1 MQTLTIQTV
10 PSYPVKIARG
20 LLSQVGAELSTLAQG
35 QVFVVTDSNVAPL
48 YLSRLCDSLTA
59 AGFQVSSFSLPA
71 GEASKNLQSY
81 TQLLQ
86 LLAQKHLTR
95 ANTILALG
103 GGVVSDLAGFAA
115 ATYLRGLRW
124 VIVPTTLLAMV
135 DAAVGGK
142 TGLDLPAGKN
152 LVGAVHQP
160 AMVLCDPQLLDTLP
174 AACLRD
180 GCAEVIKY
188 AILADPQL
196 FSHLRA
202 HGSDFD
208 RETVILRCLS
218 IKAQL
223 IAEDAHDHGRRR
235 LLNLGHTVAHAIEQL
250 SGYSIPHGC
259 AVAIGLAVFSRSLC
273 RDSAAVEALL
283 QQFSLPLR
291 TQYSAAQLC
300 TAALSDKKRSSDG
313 ITLVV
318 PHAIGQCT
326 LEAVSLERLRCII
339 EAGL

>member
-1 MQTLTIQTV
+1 MQTLTIQTF

-59 AGFQVSSFSLPA
+59 TGFQVSSFSLSA

-95 ANTILALG
+95 ADTILALG

-174 AACLRD
+174 AVCLRD

-202 HGSDFD
+202 QGSDFD

-223 IAEDAHDHGRRR
+223 VAEDAHDHGRRR

-300 TAALSDKKRSSDG
+300 AAALSDKKRSGSG